1 MEKACLENIQSY
13 LDSCVTP
20 GYSEPWYTENPDIFR
35 IDPRILRKT
44 LGYSELGNSEPCQT
58 STMEDCA
65 KVVNSYSCFWK
76 LKLFLQYQLFTVS
89 TF

>member
-35 IDPRILRKT
+35 IEPWDTQNLEIQNYVKHLRWSIVQKLLT
-44 LGYSELGNSEPCQT
+44 VI
-58 STMEDCA
+58 
-65 KVVNSYSCFWK
+65 VVFAN
-76 LKLFLQYQLFTVS
+76 
-89 TF
+89 

>member
-35 IDPRILRKT
+35 I
-44 LGYSELGNSEPCQT
+44 EP
-58 STMEDCA
+58 
-65 KVVNSYSCFWK
+65 
-76 LKLFLQYQLFTVS
+76 
-89 TF
+89 